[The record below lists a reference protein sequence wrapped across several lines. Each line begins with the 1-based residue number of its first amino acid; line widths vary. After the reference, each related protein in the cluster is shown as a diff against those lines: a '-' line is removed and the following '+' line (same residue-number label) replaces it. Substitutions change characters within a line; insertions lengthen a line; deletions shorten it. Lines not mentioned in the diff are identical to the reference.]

1 MNKNS
6 AMDAEL
12 RIKNIIE
19 RAGCVYMNTE
29 KDGYTRVAS
38 YKGKTFKVLL
48 PAASLAY
55 MSDGAIID
63 AVKNTAKD
71 VI

>member
-1 MNKNS
+1 MNN
-6 AMDAEL
+6 AAEAEL

-19 RAGCVYMNTE
+19 RAGCIYINTE
-29 KDGYTRVAS
+29 PDGYTRVAS
-38 YKGKTFKVLL
+38 YRDKTFKVLL
-48 PAASLAY
+48 PNASLAY